1 MANTMHDTED
11 LAQEI
16 EKLRDAQPHLD
27 NLLSAFGPL
36 LLEKNQWLSDTAAD
50 LRTLPIDPL
59 RYAEGI
65 PVNKQYQLFSA
76 DDPWGS
82 AGWSVA
88 KAIAQGFPH
97 LRQDMEV
104 LLNRFTEGK
113 YDCISLPFVNGREGE
128 FQLVEKAVELGVS
141 PTSLH
146 LFLRV
151 LHRFMLTKKARDMQ
165 KELAGHIWKKGYC
178 PVCGAFPHL
187 AILGDNGQR
196 QLQCVDCGH
205 AWPFARLTCPY
216 CEHED
221 PQNTNIFF
229 IAGKQEDSA
238 FTCDKCR
245 RYLLTANRSASL
257 SHPHADLI
265 AMGLVHLDLILQ
277 EKGYGPMAECEW
289 NTFNTSED

>member
-1 MANTMHDTED
+1 MVNTMYDSED
-11 LAQEI
+11 LTREI
-16 EKLRDAQPHLD
+16 EKLRNAQPHLD
-27 NLLSAFGPL
+27 NLLNAFGPL
-36 LLEKNQWLSDTAAD
+36 LLEKNQWLSDTAVDSRA
-50 LRTLPIDPL
+50 LPIDPL

-65 PVNKQYQLFSA
+65 PVNRQHQLFFA

-88 KAIAQGFPH
+88 KAIALGFPH
-97 LRQDMEV
+97 LSQDMEV
-104 LLNRFTEGK
+104 LLGRFTAGE
-113 YDCISLPFVNGREGE
+113 YDCISLLFVGNREGD
-128 FQLVEKAVELGVS
+128 FQLADKAVELGIS

-151 LHRFMLTKKARDMQ
+151 LNRFMLAKKTRGLQ
-165 KELAGHIWKKGYC
+165 SELAGHLWKKGYC

-196 QLQCVDCGH
+196 QLLCTDCGH

-229 IAGKQEDSA
+229 IDGKQEDSA

-257 SHPHADLI
+257 GHQYADLI
-265 AMGLVHLDLILQ
+265 AMSLIHLDLILQ
-277 EKGYGPMAECEW
+277 EKGYSPMTECEW
-289 NTFNTSED
+289 NNFSVAED